1 MDNVSAEF
9 DIVIAVVKVR
19 QVEVDRV
26 GQVEVIVI
34 HQVEV
39 SIVGPVKLCEVIM
52 VPVFFFTVFCDKN
65 SAETK

>member
-1 MDNVSAEF
+1 MDKVSAEF

-19 QVEVDRV
+19 
-26 GQVEVIVI
+26 
-34 HQVEV
+34 QVEV